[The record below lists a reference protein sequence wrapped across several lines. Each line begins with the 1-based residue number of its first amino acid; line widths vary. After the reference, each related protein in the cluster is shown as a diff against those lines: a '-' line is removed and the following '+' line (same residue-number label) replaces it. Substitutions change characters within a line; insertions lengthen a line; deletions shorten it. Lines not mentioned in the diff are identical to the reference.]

1 LFSLPDNRIWS
12 KVTIW
17 GAKPH
22 FNVQITI
29 NQYIMG
35 EVLEQTAPTGIA
47 KISLTD
53 GAVKELLKI
62 RANQPEIPADYALR
76 VGAKG
81 GGCSGFEYIL
91 GFDEVKDGDDVFEVN
106 GISRTRSTCSV
117 CKLTF
122 RQVSI
127 IAVLPSPI
135 RTQLLLA
142 AAVRRLQ
149 RNCHA
154 ERSEA
159 SDVKLVTCTLVV

>member
-106 GISRTRSTCSV
+106 GVRVAMNKSHAIYLLGMQIDFSAGLDNRGFTFTNPNATSTCGCGTS
-117 CKLTF
+117 F
-122 RQVSI
+122 
-127 IAVLPSPI
+127 
-135 RTQLLLA
+135 A
-142 AAVRRLQ
+142 A
-149 RNCHA
+149 
-154 ERSEA
+154 
-159 SDVKLVTCTLVV
+159 